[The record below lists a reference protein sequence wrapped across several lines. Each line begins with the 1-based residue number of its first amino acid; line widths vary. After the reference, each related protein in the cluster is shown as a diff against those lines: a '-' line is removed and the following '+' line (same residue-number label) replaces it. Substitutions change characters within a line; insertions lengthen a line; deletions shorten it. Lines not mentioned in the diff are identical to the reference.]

1 MIRSLRLGLV
11 LVVFFGMTYAQAA
24 DVARSRGLDSIGIP
38 LKQNSPQECSKN
50 DVFPSSKSKASQNE
64 MVFRPA
70 KHRTEG
76 CYISVDGAISALKS
90 RGMIVDVRDPQAFE
104 KYRIANSLNMPLHAV
119 RTKGFLRSVP
129 VILVNE
135 GRDTAPLD
143 TACQDLRRAGFNK
156 VAVLDGGLNAW
167 RQKAGTLAGD
177 VVAQK
182 ELNKMTPAE
191 LFEES
196 VYSDWLIADFSG
208 QGKSVV
214 SKYLPQAVAR
224 SYISDEK
231 RFLRDYKEL
240 VSQRG
245 KGNVRVIVVTRKG
258 DEYDKVNAWLQR
270 AGQPLPLFLE
280 GGLEG
285 YKQFTHSQVAIWH
298 RVDNPPRRRGC
309 STS

>member
-1 MIRSLRLGLV
+1 MALILFLDIAAS
-11 LVVFFGMTYAQAA
+11 AQAA
-24 DVARSRGLDSIGIP
+24 EVPRTRGLDSIGIP

-50 DVFPSSKSKASQNE
+50 DVFPSSKSKASQSE
-64 MVFRPA
+64 MVVRPT
-70 KHRTEG
+70 KHRTES
-76 CYISVDGAISALKS
+76 CYVSVENAINALNKN
-90 RGMIVDVRDPQAFE
+90 RGMLVDVRDPQAFE

-135 GRDTAPLD
+135 GRDSAPLD
-143 TACQDLRRAGFNK
+143 LACQDLRRAGFNK

-177 VVAQK
+177 AVAQK

-208 QGKSVV
+208 QGRNVV
-214 SKYLPQAVAR
+214 SKYLPQAVSRA
-224 SYISDEK
+224 YISDEK
-231 RFLRDYKEL
+231 RFIRDYKEL

-245 KGNVRVIVVTRKG
+245 KANARVIVVTRKG

-285 YKQFTHSQVAIWH
+285 YKQFANSQVAIWH
-298 RVDNPPRRRGC
+298 RVDNPPRRKAC
-309 STS
+309 ST